1 MSPQGDLLLFEIS
14 ALFFVNQHQIQEVA
28 ALESIV
34 YVWICWREVRTSQI
48 EPDWDALS
56 LHWGAI
62 HNLKFVQILR
72 FRHSGLPWSNDLLS
86 YYAQLH
92 MLNLDPYQI
101 EVDFTKY
108 TVLQMEL
115 TLIELKFYVQALFNT
130 NLHFDWSIL
139 IGLLS
144 FVGYDEF
151 FLLGYPIVI
160 AIDDDVDVVAQ
171 PDHYSVISL
180 ELLFYSIELEIV
192 WNILGQSSW
201 WF

>member
-1 MSPQGDLLLFEIS
+1 
-14 ALFFVNQHQIQEVA
+14 
-28 ALESIV
+28 
-34 YVWICWREVRTSQI
+34 
-48 EPDWDALS
+48 
-56 LHWGAI
+56 
-62 HNLKFVQILR
+62 
-72 FRHSGLPWSNDLLS
+72 
-86 YYAQLH
+86 

-171 PDHYSVISL
+171 PDNYSVISL
-180 ELLFYSIELEIV
+180 ELFFYSIELEIV
-192 WNILGQSSW
+192 
-201 WF
+201 